1 MRQWCSVAAF
11 GLASI
16 SLSTYLKWE
25 TVTYWNACVPNTQM
39 HVKSTFF
46 DPRLK
51 QGKFP
56 VGAEGGVDNLRHSPD
71 VNTAKLAD

>member
-1 MRQWCSVAAF
+1 
-11 GLASI
+11 
-16 SLSTYLKWE
+16 
-25 TVTYWNACVPNTQM
+25 M
-39 HVKSTFF
+39 HVKGTFF

-56 VGAEGGVDNLRHSPD
+56 VGAKGGVDNLRHSPD

>member
-1 MRQWCSVAAF
+1 MGNGYILECLRRQ
-11 GLASI
+11 
-16 SLSTYLKWE
+16 Y
-25 TVTYWNACVPNTQM
+25 PM
-39 HVKSTFF
+39 HVKGTFF

-56 VGAEGGVDNLRHSPD
+56 VGAKGGVDNLRHSPD